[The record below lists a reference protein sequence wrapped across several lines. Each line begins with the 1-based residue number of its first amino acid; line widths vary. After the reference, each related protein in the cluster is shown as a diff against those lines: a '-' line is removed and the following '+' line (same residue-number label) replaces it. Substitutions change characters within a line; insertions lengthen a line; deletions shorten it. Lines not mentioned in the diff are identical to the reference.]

1 MLRLRCS
8 SSLLVAMSAGLM
20 LCVPVLALP
29 AFYLSIKLRQT
40 LLSYHDNALLSRLR
54 SQEKTVFWLVF
65 FACLCLRNVA
75 NISLFSRVVILAYCE
90 D

>member
-8 SSLLVAMSAGLM
+8 SSLLVAMSASLM

-29 AFYLSIKLRQT
+29 AFYLSIKLRQN
-40 LLSYHDNALLSRLR
+40 LMSYHDNALDLSRLR

-65 FACLCLRNVA
+65 FACLCLRNA
-75 NISLFSRVVILAYCE
+75 AIISLFL
-90 D
+90 